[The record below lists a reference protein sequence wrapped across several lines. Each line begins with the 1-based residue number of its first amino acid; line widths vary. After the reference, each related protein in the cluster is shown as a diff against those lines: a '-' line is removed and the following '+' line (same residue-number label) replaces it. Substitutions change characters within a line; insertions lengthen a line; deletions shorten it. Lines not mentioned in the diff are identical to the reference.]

1 MCVIEALR
9 VLICWVSRVT
19 PVFVLNRVCHR
30 GIARA
35 HLLGF
40 PGHSCV
46 CFKSCVIEA
55 LRVLICWVSRV
66 TPVFVLI
73 FE

>member
-1 MCVIEALR
+1 M
-9 VLICWVSRVT
+9 LICWVSRVT
-19 PVFVLNRVCHR
+19 PVFVLNSVCHRGIACAHLLGFPGHSCVLNRVCHR

-46 CFKSCVIEA
+46 CFKSCV
-55 LRVLICWVSRV
+55 S
-66 TPVFVLI
+66 
-73 FE
+73 

>member
-1 MCVIEALR
+1 M
-9 VLICWVSRVT
+9 LICWVSQEA

-46 CFKSCVIEA
+46 CFKSCV
-55 LRVLICWVSRV
+55 S
-66 TPVFVLI
+66 
-73 FE
+73 